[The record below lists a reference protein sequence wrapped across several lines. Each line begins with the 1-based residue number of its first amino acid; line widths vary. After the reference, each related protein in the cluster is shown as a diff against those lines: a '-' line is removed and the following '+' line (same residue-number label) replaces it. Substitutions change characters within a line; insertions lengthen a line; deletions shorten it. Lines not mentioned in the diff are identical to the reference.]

1 MLISPDPERDPF
13 FAGYA
18 LFVILATM
26 GLILF
31 GIITI
36 GMENL

>member
-1 MLISPDPERDPF
+1 MLISPDPKRDSF